1 MAWMWNTGRGNT
13 NNNGLKDWADSVAAG
28 LTGNTPT
35 WKIQEDINKSKAESA
50 RTQEA
55 VDQRKQATA
64 NQNTGQDNDIQYPGY
79 SGGSGSGYSASERAA
94 TIGAIDEEI
103 ARINNALSN
112 IDGTRRAGLTQLGD
126 QYNKGLTR
134 LNQQHSNALGRYN
147 TKESDTKR
155 DFNKS
160 LEGRGNIHIFI
171 NIIYTYI
178 KSYYAEKGG
187 GEGIIHTFTLEEI
200 AICVLVFI
208 VIITLV
214 TLMNNKK

>member
-55 VDQRKQATA
+55 VDQRKQAGQ
-64 NQNTGQDNDIQYPGY
+64 NQHDKSDDDIQYPGY
-79 SGGSGSGYSASERAA
+79 GGGSGSGYSQSASERAA

-103 ARINNALSN
+103 AQINNALSN

-134 LNQQHSNALGRYN
+134 LNQQHS
-147 TKESDTKR
+147 
-155 DFNKS
+155 NKS

-208 VIITLV
+208 VIIALV
-214 TLMNNKK
+214 ALMNNKQ